1 MTNSEKRIAAQHDYE
16 LGMKYKDIAEKYGV
30 SFNTVKSWRS
40 RYGWVRKG
48 AKKGCTRKPKRVQ
61 PKTPTGAA
69 INQLNNSNLKDK
81 QKAFVLEYLRLF
93 NATQAYINVYDVDYS
108 NAKTAGPRLLENVGV
123 QKQIKQIRKAKLKEL
138 AVEPLDLIEDVAKEA
153 KADIGNYLNFG
164 SWSEKLVEKK
174 KTKKTFKDDKGHEL
188 STNVVEDKPVLD
200 ADGKQVTIHH
210 SYLYFKDKDQVDTS
224 LIKKITKGKDG
235 ATIELYDKTKARD
248 KLLEW
253 LKEQNNDSDTTVN
266 INFDVPK
273 EDTDASKS

>member
-1 MTNSEKRIAAQHDYE
+1 MTDAEKRIAAQQDYE
-16 LGMKYKDIAEKYGV
+16 LGMKYKDIANKYGV
-30 SFNTVKSWRS
+30 SINTVRSWKT
-40 RYGWVRKG
+40 RYKWQRNKRK
-48 AKKGCTRKPKRVQ
+48 KDVHINQKDVH
-61 PKTPTGAA
+61 PKTPTDAA

-123 QKQIKQIRKAKLKEL
+123 QKQIKLIRKAKLKEL
-138 AVEPLDLIEDVAKEA
+138 AIEPLDLIEDVAKEA

-164 SWSEKLVEKK
+164 SWSEKLVERK

-248 KLLEW
+248 KLFEW
-253 LKEQNNDSDTTVN
+253 LKEQNNDNDTTVN

-273 EDTDASKS
+273 EDKDASKS

>member
-1 MTNSEKRIAAQHDYE
+1 MTDAEKRIAAQHDYE

-61 PKTPTGAA
+61 PKTPTDAA

-93 NATQAYINVYDVDYS
+93 NATQAYINVYNVDYQT
-108 NAKTAGPRLLENVGV
+108 AIAAGPRLLGNVRV
-123 QKQIKQIRKAKLKEL
+123 QREIKRIREAKLKEL
-138 AVEPLDLIEDVAKEA
+138 AIEPLDLIEDVAKEA

-164 SWSEKLVEKK
+164 SWSEKLIERK
-174 KTKKTFKDDKGHEL
+174 KTKKTFKDNKGHEL

-253 LKEQNNDSDTTVN
+253 LKEQNNDNDTTVN

-273 EDTDASKS
+273 EDNNASKS

>member
-1 MTNSEKRIAAQHDYE
+1 MTDSEKRIAAQHDYE
-16 LGMKYKDIAEKYGV
+16 LGMKYKDIATKYGV
-30 SFNTVKSWRS
+30 SINTVRSWKTRYKWQRKKS
-40 RYGWVRKG
+40 
-48 AKKGCTRKPKRVQ
+48 KKDVHINQKDVQ

-93 NATQAYINVYDVDYS
+93 NATQAYINVYNVDYS

-138 AVEPLDLIEDVAKEA
+138 SIEPLDLIEDVAKEA

-164 SWSEKLVEKK
+164 SWSENLVEKK

-188 STNVVEDKPVLD
+188 STNVVEDKPVID

-253 LKEQNNDSDTTVN
+253 LKEQSNDNDTTVN

-273 EDTDASKS
+273 EGKNASKP

>member
-1 MTNSEKRIAAQHDYE
+1 MTDSEKRIAAQHDYE
-16 LGMKYKDIAEKYGV
+16 LGMKYKDIANKYGV
-30 SFNTVKSWRS
+30 SINTVRSWKT
-40 RYGWVRKG
+40 RYKWQRNKRK
-48 AKKGCTRKPKRVQ
+48 KDMHINQKDVHPR
-61 PKTPTGAA
+61 TPTDAA

-138 AVEPLDLIEDVAKEA
+138 SIEPLDLIEDMAKEA

-174 KTKKTFKDDKGHEL
+174 KAKKTFKDDKGHEL

-210 SYLYFKDKDQVDTS
+210 SYLYFKNKDEVDTS

-253 LKEQNNDSDTTVN
+253 LKEQNNDGDTSVN

-273 EDTDASKS
+273 EDKDAGKP

>member
-1 MTNSEKRIAAQHDYE
+1 MTDSEKRIAAQHDYE

-48 AKKGCTRKPKRVQ
+48 AKKGCKKKPKRVQ
-61 PKTPTGAA
+61 PKTPTDAA
-69 INQLNNSNLKDK
+69 ITQLNNSNLKDK

-108 NAKTAGPRLLENVGV
+108 IAKTAGPRLLENVGV
-123 QKQIKQIRKAKLKEL
+123 QKQIKLIRKAKLKEL
-138 AVEPLDLIEDVAKEA
+138 AIEPLDLIEDVAKEA

-174 KTKKTFKDDKGHEL
+174 KTKKAFKDDKGHEL

-273 EDTDASKS
+273 EGENASKS

>member
-1 MTNSEKRIAAQHDYE
+1 MTDSEKRIAAQHDYE

-48 AKKGCTRKPKRVQ
+48 AKKGCTKKPKKVHQ
-61 PKTPTGAA
+61 KTPTGAA

-138 AVEPLDLIEDVAKEA
+138 AIEPLDLIEDVAKEA

-164 SWSEKLVEKK
+164 SWPEKLVERK
-174 KTKKTFKDDKGHEL
+174 KTKKTFKDNKGHEL

-253 LKEQNNDSDTTVN
+253 LKEQNNDNDTTVN

-273 EDTDASKS
+273 EGKDASKS

>member
-1 MTNSEKRIAAQHDYE
+1 MTDSEKRIAAQHDYE
-16 LGMKYKDIAEKYGV
+16 LGMKYKDIAAKYSV
-30 SFNTVKSWRS
+30 SINTVRSWKNRYKWQRNKS
-40 RYGWVRKG
+40 
-48 AKKGCTRKPKRVQ
+48 KKDVHINQKDVH
-61 PKTPTGAA
+61 PKTPTDAA
-69 INQLNNSNLKDK
+69 ITQLNNSNLKDK

-93 NATQAYINVYDVDYS
+93 NATQAYINVYEVDYS

-138 AVEPLDLIEDVAKEA
+138 AIEPLDLIEDVAKEA

-164 SWSEKLVEKK
+164 SWPEKLVEKK

-253 LKEQNNDSDTTVN
+253 LKEQNNDNDTTVN

-273 EDTDASKS
+273 EGKNASKS

>member
-1 MTNSEKRIAAQHDYE
+1 MTDSEKRIAAQQDYE
-16 LGMKYKDIAEKYGV
+16 LGMKYKDIANKYGV
-30 SFNTVKSWRS
+30 SINTVRSWKT
-40 RYGWVRKG
+40 RYKWQRNKRK
-48 AKKGCTRKPKRVQ
+48 KDVHINQKDVH
-61 PKTPTGAA
+61 PKTPTDAA

-138 AVEPLDLIEDVAKEA
+138 AIEPLDLIEDVAKEA

-164 SWSEKLVEKK
+164 SWSEKLVERK
-174 KTKKTFKDDKGHEL
+174 KTKKTFKDDKGHDL
-188 STNVVEDKPVLD
+188 STNVIEDKPVID

-224 LIKKITKGKDG
+224 VIKKITKGKDG

-253 LKEQNNDSDTTVN
+253 LKEQNNDNDTTVN

-273 EDTDASKS
+273 EDKDAGKP

>member
-1 MTNSEKRIAAQHDYE
+1 MTNYEKRIAAQHDYE
-16 LGMKYKDIAEKYGV
+16 LGMKYKDIATKYGV
-30 SFNTVKSWRS
+30 SINTVRSWKTRYKWQRKKS
-40 RYGWVRKG
+40 
-48 AKKGCTRKPKRVQ
+48 KKDVHINQKDVHT
-61 PKTPTGAA
+61 KTPTSEA
-69 INQLNNSNLKDK
+69 IAELNDSDLPDK
-81 QKAFVLEYLRLF
+81 QKEFVLEYLRLY
-93 NATQAYINVYDVDYS
+93 NATQAYLNVFGGGYKVANVCGS
-108 NAKTAGPRLLENVGV
+108 QLLAKPSIQE
-123 QKQIKQIRKAKLKEL
+123 QIRNIREAKLKEL
-138 AVEPLDLIEDVAKEA
+138 AIEPLDLIEDVAKEA

-174 KTKKTFKDDKGHEL
+174 KTKKTFKDNQGHEL
-188 STNVVEDKPVLD
+188 STNVVEDNPVLD

-273 EDTDASKS
+273 GDKDASKS

>member
-1 MTNSEKRIAAQHDYE
+1 MTDSEKRIAAQHDYE
-16 LGMKYKDIAEKYGV
+16 LGMKYKDIAAKYSV
-30 SFNTVKSWRS
+30 SINTVRSWKTRYKWQRNKS
-40 RYGWVRKG
+40 
-48 AKKGCTRKPKRVQ
+48 KKDVHIIQKDVH
-61 PKTPTGAA
+61 PKTPTDAA

-123 QKQIKQIRKAKLKEL
+123 QKQIKLIRKAKLKEL
-138 AVEPLDLIEDVAKEA
+138 AIEPLNLIEDVAKEA

-253 LKEQNNDSDTTVN
+253 LKEQSNDNDTTVN

-273 EDTDASKS
+273 EDKNASKS

>member
-1 MTNSEKRIAAQHDYE
+1 MTDAEKRIAAQHDYE

-61 PKTPTGAA
+61 PKTPTDAA

-93 NATQAYINVYDVDYS
+93 NATQAYINVYNVDYQT
-108 NAKTAGPRLLENVGV
+108 AIAAGPRLLGNVRV
-123 QKQIKQIRKAKLKEL
+123 QREIKRIREAKLKEL
-138 AVEPLDLIEDVAKEA
+138 AIEPLDLIEDVAKEA

-164 SWSEKLVEKK
+164 SWSEKLIERK
-174 KTKKTFKDDKGHEL
+174 KTKKTFKDNKGHEL

-210 SYLYFKDKDQVDTS
+210 SYLYFKNKDQVDTS

-253 LKEQNNDSDTTVN
+253 LKEQSNDNDTTVN

-273 EDTDASKS
+273 EGKNASKS

>member
-1 MTNSEKRIAAQHDYE
+1 MTDFEKRIAAQHDYD
-16 LGMKYKDIAEKYGV
+16 LGMKYKDIANKYGV
-30 SFNTVKSWRS
+30 SINTVRSWKTRYKWQRNKS
-40 RYGWVRKG
+40 
-48 AKKGCTRKPKRVQ
+48 KKDVHINQKDVHPR
-61 PKTPTGAA
+61 TPSDAA

-93 NATQAYINVYDVDYS
+93 NAAQAYINVYEVDYQT
-108 NAKTAGPRLLENVGV
+108 AKTNGPRLLRNAHV
-123 QKQIKQIRKAKLKEL
+123 QKQIKQIREAKLKEL
-138 AVEPLDLIEDVAKEA
+138 AIEPLDLIEDVAKEA
-153 KADIGNYLNFG
+153 KGDIGNYLNFG

-200 ADGKQVTIHH
+200 ADGKQVTLHH
-210 SYLYFKDKDQVDTS
+210 SYLYFKDKDEVDTS

-253 LKEQNNDSDTTVN
+253 LKEQNNDNDTTVN

-273 EDTDASKS
+273 EDKDAGKP

>member
-1 MTNSEKRIAAQHDYE
+1 MTDSEKRIAAQHDYE
-16 LGMKYKDIAEKYGV
+16 LGMKYKDIAAKYSV
-30 SFNTVKSWRS
+30 SINTVRSWKTRYKWQRKKS
-40 RYGWVRKG
+40 
-48 AKKGCTRKPKRVQ
+48 KKDVHINQKDVHQ
-61 PKTPTGAA
+61 KTPTGAA

-108 NAKTAGPRLLENVGV
+108 IAKTAGPRLLENVGV
-123 QKQIKQIRKAKLKEL
+123 QKQIKLIRKAKLKEL
-138 AVEPLDLIEDVAKEA
+138 AIEPLDLIEDVAKEA

-164 SWSEKLVEKK
+164 SWPEKLVERK
-174 KTKKTFKDDKGHEL
+174 KTKKSFKDDKGHEL
-188 STNVVEDKPVLD
+188 STNVVEDRPVLD
-200 ADGKQVTIHH
+200 ADGNQVTVHH

-253 LKEQNNDSDTTVN
+253 LKEQNNDNDTTVN

-273 EDTDASKS
+273 EDKDASKS